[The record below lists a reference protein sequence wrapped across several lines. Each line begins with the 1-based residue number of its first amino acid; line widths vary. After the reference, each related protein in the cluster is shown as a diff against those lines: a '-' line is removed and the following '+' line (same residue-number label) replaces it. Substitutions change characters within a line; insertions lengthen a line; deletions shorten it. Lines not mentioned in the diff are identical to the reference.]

1 MSDKNKDTRV
11 SPDSNSKPKKK
22 SKHKVD
28 IPTIVFFTLITIG
41 AIMLTIVLLK
51 KPNSKLYSKTYGD
64 NIETLIEVYN
74 NGDIDMA
81 VSIDDERTLQKGKYT
96 FKGKQSKDS
105 YDGEYEATFTEDGQ
119 AVNFSFVIDDE
130 TLTLNYEDGTVI
142 EFKERN

>member
-1 MSDKNKDTRV
+1 MPDEKKDTRIP
-11 SPDSNSKPKKK
+11 PDSNGKPKKK

-28 IPTIVFFTLITIG
+28 IPTIIFFTLITIG
-41 AIMLTIVLLK
+41 AIVLTIILLK
-51 KPNSKLYSKTYGD
+51 KPN
-64 NIETLIEVYN
+64 IETLVEVYN

-81 VSIDDERTLQKGKYT
+81 VSVDDERTLQEGKYT

-119 AVNFSFVIDDE
+119 TINVSFVIDGE
-130 TLTLNYEDGTVI
+130 TLTLTYEDGTVI